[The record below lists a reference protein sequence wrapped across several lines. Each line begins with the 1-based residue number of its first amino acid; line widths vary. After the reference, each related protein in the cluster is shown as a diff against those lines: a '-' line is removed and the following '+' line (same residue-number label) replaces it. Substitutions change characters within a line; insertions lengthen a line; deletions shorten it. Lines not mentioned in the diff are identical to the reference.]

1 MTSIPSLPLYKVN
14 QRVTERKKACLG
26 ITDRDI
32 RSHSKKRIEGKL
44 QYRNE
49 RKFTIVGEPALKE
62 DKIKRRS
69 WIYPIVE
76 DGYTKIQ
83 YKTQGML
90 KPVEE

>member
-1 MTSIPSLPLYKVN
+1 MNIPSQPLYKVN
-14 QRVTERKKACLG
+14 QRVQERKKAYLG
-26 ITDRDI
+26 ITNRDI
-32 RSHSKKRIEGKL
+32 RSNSKKRIEGKL
-44 QYRNE
+44 KYKNE
-49 RKFTIVGEPALKE
+49 RKFTIVGEPTLKV